1 MTTLDSRTII
11 VTGGAT
17 GIGQA
22 ISRHLASLG
31 AHVIIADKSNA
42 DKTSQAMRA
51 QGLCVTGFQAD
62 ITNEAQV
69 QALVSFAAQQPGQL
83 HALVNNAAIYSSLTP
98 TPFDQ
103 LTQDEWTQVLNVN
116 VTGVFTC
123 CKAVTPVFRAL
134 GGGRIV
140 NVSSA
145 VAFKG
150 NPLMAHYVA
159 SKGAVIALTRAL
171 ASELGGDHILVN
183 SVAPGFTLTERVLE
197 NQILMAGVKEPSLR
211 TRLLKRDMT
220 PEDLAGA
227 VGFFCGSE
235 SAFITGQTL
244 VVDGGAYFH

>member
-1 MTTLDSRTII
+1 MNLKTNVII

-17 GIGQA
+17 GIGRA
-22 ISRHLASLG
+22 ITQHLATLG
-31 AHVIIADKSNA
+31 ASIIIADKNPA
-42 DKTSQAMRA
+42 KDQSQEMRER
-51 QGLCVTGFQAD
+51 GLDVTDFEVD
-62 ITNEAQV
+62 ITDEKQV
-69 QALVSFAAQQPGQL
+69 QALISFASKQPGKL
-83 HALVNNAAIYSSLTP
+83 HALVNNAAIYSTLTP
-98 TPFDQ
+98 KPFEQ
-103 LTQDEWTQVLNVN
+103 LSQAEWTQVLAVN

-123 CKAVTPVFRAL
+123 CKAVTPALRSL
-134 GGGRIV
+134 GGGRII

-171 ASELGGDHILVN
+171 ASELGGDNILVN

-197 NQILMAGVKEPSLR
+197 NQTLMAGVKEPSLR
-211 TRLLKRDMT
+211 TRLLKRDMS
-220 PEDLAGA
+220 PEDVAGA

-235 SAFITGQTL
+235 SRFITGQTL

>member
-1 MTTLDSRTII
+1 MNLKTNVII

-17 GIGQA
+17 GIGRSITQ
-22 ISRHLASLG
+22 HLATLG
-31 AHVIIADKSNA
+31 AHVIIADKKPDEQQSR
-42 DKTSQAMRA
+42 AMRES
-51 QGLCVTGFQAD
+51 GLDVTDFEVD
-62 ITNEAQV
+62 ITNEQQV
-69 QALVSFAAQQPGQL
+69 QALVSFASKQPGKL
-83 HALVNNAAIYSSLTP
+83 HALVNNAAIYSALTP
-98 TPFDQ
+98 TPFEQ
-103 LTQDEWTQVLNVN
+103 LSQAEWTQVLAVN

-123 CKAVTPVFRAL
+123 CKAVTPALRSL

-171 ASELGGDHILVN
+171 ASELGSDNILVN

-197 NQILMAGVKEPSLR
+197 NQTLMAGVKEPSLR

-220 PEDLAGA
+220 PEDVAGA

-235 SAFITGQTL
+235 SRFITGQTL